1 MVGSV
6 QPGLPPFTP
15 RAPEALTDRFQHPL
29 EALEPVPNFLI
40 RYPGIRIQAFGEGA
54 QLVSQGR
61 IGDLTGNSREY
72 LGVSGAN
79 THQAFRT
86 KRPVDRRTLDVNAVP
101 VSIRITIVEGRG
113 PKLPGALAQFALLLL
128 FDPRLGSEPRRQPR
142 RYRGDLGG
150 RALPGLTLPAWPRA
164 PGAPGKRFGLRR
176 VRIEDLRPVKG
187 DPRVRFFNGPDG
199 CGVEGGPTDPHGRR
213 RAKPVQDTAALPPW
227 TAGRVHEKR
236 VLITPL
242 VAGESKTGHEAY
254 LRFWA
259 FRGAALRAAALRTG
273 AVLVAARLAAG
284 FGAVRPLLFARAA
297 IPRLGAGCGARAAT
311 LARGAGFGGWVG
323 AAFRARAGVFVP
335 RGIAGSEAR

>member
-6 QPGLPPFTP
+6 QPGLPPLTP

-54 QLVSQGR
+54 QLVSHGR
-61 IGDLTGNSREY
+61 IGHLTGNSREY

-86 KRPVDRRTLDVNAVP
+86 KRPVDRRTLNVNAVP

-113 PKLPGALAQFALLLL
+113 RKLPGTLAQFALLLA
-128 FDPRLGSEPRRQPR
+128 FGPRLGSEPRRHRR

-164 PGAPGKRFGLRR
+164 PGQRFGLRR
-176 VRIEDLRPVKG
+176 APIEDLRPVKG
-187 DPRVRFFNGPDG
+187 DSRVRFFNGPDG
-199 CGVEGGPTDPHGRR
+199 CGVEGGPADPHRRR

-273 AVLVAARLAAG
+273 AVLVAVRLAAG

-297 IPRLGAGCGARAAT
+297 AARLGAGSGARAAT
-311 LARGAGFGGWVG
+311 LARGAGFGGRVG
-323 AAFRARAGVFVP
+323 AAFRA
-335 RGIAGSEAR
+335 